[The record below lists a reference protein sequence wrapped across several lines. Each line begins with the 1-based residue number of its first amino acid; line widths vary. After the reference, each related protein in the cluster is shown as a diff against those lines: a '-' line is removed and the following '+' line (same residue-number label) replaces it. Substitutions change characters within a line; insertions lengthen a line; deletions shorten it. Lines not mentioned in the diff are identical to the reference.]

1 MAELPHALYS
11 LPSLCN
17 YRYQI
22 AVATYLSGFISAA
35 SITCSFGGV
44 HPTSQRMSL
53 QLRQQLLPVGLQK
66 GVAVLDIAWL
76 FISEEE
82 TKSQF

>member
-11 LPSLCN
+11 LPFLCN

-22 AVATYLSGFISAA
+22 AVATQLSGFVSAA
-35 SITCSFGGV
+35 STTCSFGGV
-44 HPTSQRMSL
+44 QPTGRRMSL
-53 QLRQQLLPVGLQK
+53 QLRQQLLLMGLQK
-66 GVAVLDIAWL
+66 GVPVLDIAWL
-76 FISEEE
+76 FLSEED